1 MSFRSRA
8 GGLTLIEVVIFMV
21 VVAIGFTSL
30 FMLHA
35 NTARASV
42 DPLVRK
48 QALAL
53 ANAFLEEIELRPF
66 TYCDPD
72 DPQVFSAQSATVGA
86 TGCSSAAMVENLG
99 VEAGESSSPARTSL
113 DNVNDYSGFATVSG
127 ANIRDITGSSISAT
141 GLAGYSVAITVANI
155 AAAELG
161 AAVPTTDALKITVTV
176 TGPAGVSV
184 RLQGYRLRYAPN
196 SP

>member
-1 MSFRSRA
+1 MSRSGA
-8 GGLTLIEVVIFMV
+8 EGGLTLIEVVIFIV

-30 FMLHA
+30 FMPHA

-42 DPLVRK
+42 DPLIRK

-53 ANAFLEEIELRPF
+53 ASAFLEEVELRPF

-72 DPQVFSAQSATVGA
+72 DPQVFTAQSATVGA
-86 TGCSSAAMVENLG
+86 TGCTSAATVENLG
-99 VEAGESSSPARTSL
+99 LEAGESSSPARTSL
-113 DNVNDYSGFATVSG
+113 DNVNDYSTFATASG

-141 GLAGYSVAITVANI
+141 GLTGYTVSIAVANI
-155 AAAELG
+155 SAGELG
-161 AAVPTTDALKITVTV
+161 AAVPVNEALKITVTV

>member
-1 MSFRSRA
+1 MCRNRRA
-8 GGLTLIEVVIFMV
+8 CGLTLIEVVIFML

-53 ANAFLEEIELRPF
+53 ATAFLEEIELRPF
-66 TYCDPD
+66 TFCDPD
-72 DPQVFSAQSATVGA
+72 DPQVFTAQSASVGA
-86 TGCSSAAMVENLG
+86 TGCSGAGTVENTG
-99 VEAGESSSPARTSL
+99 PEAGESSAGARTSL
-113 DNVNDYSGFATVSG
+113 DNVNDYSGFVTVSG
-127 ANIRDITGSSISAT
+127 ANIRDITGSPISAT
-141 GLAGYSVAITVANI
+141 GLNGYSVSIAVANI
-155 AAAELG
+155 AAGELG
-161 AAVPTTDALKITVTV
+161 PDAPAAEALKITVTV

-184 RLQGYRLRYAPN
+184 QLQGYRLRYAPN

>member
-1 MSFRSRA
+1 MCPSRRA
-8 GGLTLIEVVIFMV
+8 RGVTLIEVVIFIV

-35 NTARASV
+35 NTARSSV
-42 DPLVRK
+42 DPLIRK

-53 ANAFLEEIELRPF
+53 AAALLEEIELRPYTF
-66 TYCDPD
+66 CDPD

-86 TGCSSAAMVENLG
+86 TGCSSAGTIENLG
-99 VEAGESSSPARTSL
+99 PEAGESSATARTSL

-127 ANIRDITGSSISAT
+127 ANIRDITGTPISTT
-141 GLAGYSVAITVANI
+141 GLSGYSVSVAVANI
-155 AAAELG
+155 AAGELG
-161 AAVPTTDALKITVTV
+161 ADVPASEALKITVSV

-184 RLQGYRLRYAPN
+184 QMQGYRVRYAPN

>member
-1 MSFRSRA
+1 MSSRSRA
-8 GGLTLIEVVIFMV
+8 RGLTLIEVVIFIV

-66 TYCDPD
+66 TFCDPD
-72 DPQVFSAQSATVGA
+72 DPQVFTAQSATVGA
-86 TGCSSAAMVENLG
+86 TGCTSAATVENLG
-99 VEAGESSSPARTSL
+99 VEAGETSSPARTSL
-113 DNVNDYSGFATVSG
+113 DNVNDYSGFTTVSG

-161 AAVPTTDALKITVTV
+161 AAVPTTEALKITVTV

>member
-1 MSFRSRA
+1 MCPRRRA
-8 GGLTLIEVVIFMV
+8 RGLTLIEVVIFIV

-35 NTARASV
+35 NTARVSV
-42 DPLVRK
+42 DPLIRK

-53 ANAFLEEIELRPF
+53 ATAFLEEIELRPF

-72 DPQVFSAQSATVGA
+72 DPQVYSAQTATVGA
-86 TGCSSAAMVENLG
+86 TGCSSAGTVENPG
-99 VEAGESSSPARTSL
+99 PEAGESSAAARTSL

-127 ANIRDITGSSISAT
+127 ANIRDITGSPISAT
-141 GLAGYSVAITVANI
+141 GLNGYSVSIAVANI
-155 AAAELG
+155 AAGELG
-161 AAVPTTDALKITVTV
+161 AAVPTSEALKIAVTV

-184 RLQGYRLRYAPN
+184 QLQGYRVRYAPN
-196 SP
+196 TP

>member
-1 MSFRSRA
+1 MSRSRYA
-8 GGLTLIEVVIFMV
+8 RGVSLIEVVIFIV

-35 NTARASV
+35 NTSRSTV

-48 QALAL
+48 QAVAL
-53 ANAFLEEIELRPF
+53 ATSFLEEIEIRAF

-72 DPQVFSAQSATVGA
+72 DPDVYTAQSAAVGA
-86 TGCSSAAMVENLG
+86 GNCASTIEALG
-99 VEAGESSSPARTSL
+99 LEAGESHATRTTL
-113 DNVNDYSGFATVSG
+113 DNVNDYAGIAAMNG
-127 ANIRDITGSSISAT
+127 AGITDIMGTPISAT
-141 GLAGYSVAITVANI
+141 DLNGYSVAITVANI
-155 AAAELG
+155 AAGEL
-161 AAVPTTDALKITVTV
+161 ADVADTNDALKITVTV

>member
-1 MSFRSRA
+1 MCPRRRA
-8 GGLTLIEVVIFMV
+8 RGLTLIEVVIFIV

-35 NTARASV
+35 NTARVSV
-42 DPLVRK
+42 DPLIRK

-53 ANAFLEEIELRPF
+53 ATAFLEEIELRPF

-72 DPQVFSAQSATVGA
+72 DPQVYSALSATVGA
-86 TGCSSAAMVENLG
+86 TGCSSAAMVENPG
-99 VEAGESSSPARTSL
+99 PETGESSAAARTSL

-127 ANIRDITGSSISAT
+127 ANIRDITGSPISAT
-141 GLAGYSVAITVANI
+141 GLSGYSVSIAVANI
-155 AAAELG
+155 AAGELG
-161 AAVPTTDALKITVTV
+161 AVVPASEALKIAVTV

-184 RLQGYRLRYAPN
+184 QLQGYRVRYAPN
-196 SP
+196 TP